1 MNEPTPSTPTR
12 AAGDQGSAGGK
23 RVFARNKTYERWRW
37 QIFGV
42 TWLAYAG
49 YYLTRKSFSVAKNE
63 LKRADV
69 LGLTKGEMAWIEGAN
84 SVAYA
89 LGQFLFGSLGDKF
102 GPRKIILIG
111 MLASV
116 TTAIAMGYANSVLAM
131 GVLFGIQ
138 GLCQSSGWAPLA
150 KNVSEFFTQRERGT
164 IMGFWCTNYAIGG
177 FIASTLA
184 GVAAQKFGWRF
195 AFFVPAG
202 GLLIIWVLFLLFQR
216 NRPEDVGLPS
226 IEQYHAEP
234 EAVLDASET
243 PAEEPE
249 GSWKVVGEV
258 LRNRMV
264 WLLAAV
270 YFLIKPTR
278 YLIFAWS
285 PLYINELLGTGTASS
300 GLLGSMFDL
309 AGPAG
314 TLAGGVISD
323 RLFKSKRMPI
333 CVIALFCTALAMVTF
348 RFVPHSRLAV
358 GTGMFVIGFL
368 IFIPDSLVAG
378 TAAIDFGTKKG
389 ASTASGLVN
398 GFGSIGQVFGVTL
411 PGWAG
416 QVVGQGHDIWNPIFL
431 WLGVALALA
440 GLLLLP
446 QWNRLPPTAKG
457 KS

>member
-1 MNEPTPSTPTR
+1 MNEPTPSIPPRT
-12 AAGDQGSAGGK
+12 ALAQDGAVGK
-23 RVFARNKTYERWRW
+23 SPGTRNKSYERWRW
-37 QIFGV
+37 QIFGI

-49 YYLTRKSFSVAKNE
+49 FYLTRKSFSVAKNE

-69 LGLTKGEMAWIEGAN
+69 MGLTKADMSWIDGAN

-89 LGQFLFGSLGDKF
+89 VGQFLFGSLGDKF

-116 TTAIAMGYANSVLAM
+116 TTALAMGFANSVLLM
-131 GVLFGIQ
+131 GVLFGLQ
-138 GLCQSSGWAPLA
+138 GLCQASGWSPLA
-150 KNVSEFFTQRERGT
+150 KNLGEFFSQRERGT
-164 IMGFWCTNYAIGG
+164 VMGFWCTNYAFGG

-184 GVAAQKFGWRF
+184 GVAAQKYGWRF
-195 AFFVPAG
+195 AFFVPAA
-202 GLLIIWVLFLLFQR
+202 GLLLIWLLFLLLQR
-216 NRPEDVGLPS
+216 NRPEDVGLPP

-234 EAVLDASET
+234 EAVLDAGET

-258 LRNRMV
+258 LRNKMV

-270 YFLIKPTR
+270 YFLVKPTR
-278 YLIFAWS
+278 YLILTWS
-285 PLYINELLGTGTASS
+285 PVYINELLGTGTASS
-300 GLLGSMFDL
+300 GFLGSMFDL
-309 AGPAG
+309 AGPVG

-323 RLFKSKRMPI
+323 RLFKSKRMPV

-348 RFVPHSRLAV
+348 RFLPHSRLAV
-358 GTGMFVIGFL
+358 GVGMFVIGFL
-368 IFIPDSLVAG
+368 IFIPDSLVSG
-378 TAAIDFGTKKG
+378 AATIDFGTKKG

-411 PGWAG
+411 PGWAE
-416 QVVGQGHDIWNPIFL
+416 QLVGKGHDIWNPIFL

-440 GLLLLP
+440 GLLLMP
-446 QWNRLPPTAKG
+446 QWNRLPTTSKP
-457 KS
+457 